1 MEIESCRIF
10 VKVVQ
15 LGSFSKAAE
24 LLKLPKSTVSRTISR
39 LERETET
46 KLLLR
51 TTRSITLTSAGRL
64 FYESCLG
71 PIQTLEDARKS
82 LQGQD
87 SIIAGTVRLTA
98 PEDLGT
104 QIISPALGKLAKEHP
119 QLNFDLSYTD
129 QVVDLVK
136 EGFDMAI
143 RVGPLRPSRFKAK
156 RLGDVI
162 LIPVAAPDYLKIKGT
177 PKSPNDLKNH
187 DCLTFNDYI
196 TKPQWKLKSEGKS
209 IQAAIKVKVSSNQ
222 MSSLLSLALESAGIA
237 FIPLFLAKPYINS
250 GRLCRV
256 LPDWKGE
263 SLPLYLVTPTG
274 TSDSSRLKLI
284 ADELSE
290 VITSGLKLNY

>member
-1 MEIESCRIF
+1 MEIESCRVF

-51 TTRSITLTSAGRL
+51 TTRNLTLTSSGRL

-87 SIIAGTVRLTA
+87 SIIAGSVRFTA
-98 PEDLGT
+98 PEDLGV
-104 QIISPALGKLAKEHP
+104 QIISPALGRLAKEHP
-119 QLNFDLSYTD
+119 QLSFDLSYTD

-136 EGFDMAI
+136 EGYDMAI

-156 RLGDVI
+156 KLGEVN
-162 LIPVAAPDYLKIKGT
+162 LIPVASVEYLKMRGT
-177 PKSPNDLKNH
+177 PKTPNDLKNF

-196 TKPQWKLKSEGKS
+196 NKPTWKLKSEGKT
-209 IQAAIKVKVSSNQ
+209 IQVSIKVKVSANQ
-222 MSSLLSLALESAGIA
+222 MSSLLSLALQSAGIA
-237 FIPLFLAKPYINS
+237 FIPSFLAKPHINS
-250 GRLCRV
+250 GELKRI
-256 LPDWKGE
+256 LPEWKGE
-263 SLPLYLVTPTG
+263 GLPIYLVTPTG
-274 TSDSSRLKLI
+274 TSESSRLKLI

-290 VITSGLKLNY
+290 VVSSGLRLNN